1 MLQDL
6 SSFIKTD
13 FVLQELRKSCRVVS
27 SIEEANA
34 YALDISQGQYDNVI
48 FEKSNLK
55 NYCFAKIRELVDVN
69 IVNCNSSLQRF
80 CESISEGAH
89 VTIFDN
95 VNKCHDADILN
106 LVVNK
111 KGILVC

>member
-1 MLQDL
+1 MLPDL
-6 SSFIKTD
+6 SSFIKVD
-13 FVLQELRKSCRVVS
+13 FVLNELRKSCRVVS

-34 YALDISQGQYDNVI
+34 YALAISQGQYSNVI

-55 NYCFAKIRELVDVN
+55 TYCFSKIREYVDVN
-69 IVNCNSSLQRF
+69 IVNCNSSLERF
-80 CESISEGAH
+80 CESVTDQHEL
-89 VTIFDN
+89 TIFDN
-95 VNKCHDADILN
+95 VNTCHDVDILN

>member
-1 MLQDL
+1 MLLDL
-6 SSFIKTD
+6 NSFVKVD
-13 FVLQELRKSCRVVS
+13 FLREELSKSCVMVTTT
-27 SIEEANA
+27 EEADA
-34 YALDISQGQYDNVI
+34 FAFSVSRGEMRNVI

-55 NYCFAKIRELVDVN
+55 NYCFAKIREYTDVN
-69 IVNCNSSLQRF
+69 IVNCNSSLERF
-80 CESISEGAH
+80 CESLDSSR

-95 VNKCHDADILN
+95 VNVCKNLDILS